1 MRALRISAS
10 AQRATL
16 RLTYISRM
24 KTDGHL
30 TPEPVATAPAAT
42 PVAAPKPSVVKA
54 HLSRRRLI
62 IGALAIA
69 TLAFAIYH
77 GYPIVQRML
86 NTVSTDDAYV
96 SGHVTFVAA
105 RVSGQVV
112 KVLVDDNNR
121 VAKND
126 LLVQLD
132 KQPFQVQVDIKKAM
146 LADAQANVGNAENEV
161 RAIVARARANRYKL
175 EHSIEDVNNQ
185 IASLRAS
192 VAALETAKARQE
204 RAKADYQRA
213 LEVQKTPG
221 AISPQEV
228 DLRAEGFRVAEAQ
241 VKQAREQVYQIRVTL
256 GLPAQTESDA
266 ELSKVPPDLD
276 QNFSTVRQALAD
288 LLESAAPLGIVPPSY
303 NATPKEVVAAF
314 YKRDPEGNLDRIYA
328 ELIKNVPTIKLAQA
342 KLEEAQG
349 DLAQAELNLS
359 YCDIVA
365 EIDGVITRRNVN
377 PGNNVQA
384 GQSLMA
390 LRSLTDIWI
399 DANFKETQL
408 SELRIGQRVEMEV
421 DMYGKRHLFPGRIS
435 GFTMGT
441 GSTLALLPAENA
453 TGNFIKVV
461 QRLPVRI
468 DPVDYDPD
476 KDPLFIGLSVVPYVY
491 VKEPPTGPDAGKFL
505 QPNLPLPKI
514 PQTDQVLPSAASNAK
529 PAEAATKIGEQS
541 SPTDSS
547 TGRPDGKT
555 SPP

>member
-1 MRALRISAS
+1 LLAAALRSSCGDRSTAAS
-10 AQRATL
+10 LQN
-16 RLTYISRM
+16 RLKLLEI
-24 KTDGHL
+24 L
-30 TPEPVATAPAAT
+30 FE
-42 PVAAPKPSVVKA
+42 
-54 HLSRRRLI
+54 
-62 IGALAIA
+62 
-69 TLAFAIYH
+69 
-77 GYPIVQRML
+77 
-86 NTVSTDDAYV
+86 
-96 SGHVTFVAA
+96 
-105 RVSGQVV
+105 RVS
-112 KVLVDDNNR
+112 
-121 VAKND
+121 
-126 LLVQLD
+126 
-132 KQPFQVQVDIKKAM
+132 
-146 LADAQANVGNAENEV
+146 
-161 RAIVARARANRYKL
+161 
-175 EHSIEDVNNQ
+175 
-185 IASLRAS
+185 
-192 VAALETAKARQE
+192 
-204 RAKADYQRA
+204 
-213 LEVQKTPG
+213 
-221 AISPQEV
+221 
-228 DLRAEGFRVAEAQ
+228 
-241 VKQAREQVYQIRVTL
+241 L
-256 GLPAQTESDA
+256 GLPAQPEKG
-266 ELSKVPPDLD
+266 ELTDVPSDLD

-328 ELIKNVPTIKLAQA
+328 ALIKNAPTIKLAQA

-421 DMYGKRHLFPGRIS
+421 DMYGKRHSFPGRIS

-505 QPNLPLPKI
+505 QPNLRLPKI
-514 PQTDQVLPSAASNAK
+514 PQTDQVIPNAAGNAK
-529 PAEAATKIGEQS
+529 AADAGTKISEQNS
-541 SPTDSS
+541 GADSAN
-547 TGRPDGKT
+547 GRPDGKT